1 MSDPGAGTPA
11 VSGRGEPLESLLR
24 ELPPEHRAIVEC
36 LDTDREE
43 RVRSSERHGAALER
57 LQEASVAIARV
68 LEREA
73 IERELTRHAA
83 RLAGAEGA
91 LLAGGSGDALHITE
105 HWRGDGFTT
114 DAAPDAVT
122 AAVAG
127 VNQSGRPFRD
137 ADGQV
142 VALALRTGHR
152 VDGVL
157 AVYGLA
163 PADVVGLSGLL
174 ATLCATAAA
183 ALGTADVVAES
194 VRDKRQSEA
203 LAELARA
210 LGSSHR
216 LGEVLHLGLRHSC
229 GILGT
234 EGADIALVRGEY
246 LHVVAAVGSS
256 AASQGVYM
264 PIAQSPAGRAMRED
278 RALVVNEV
286 ADDAQL
292 NPRLQPLARVEKYVS
307 VPMRTPEGPIGVLRV
322 VNRPTDFGADD
333 VRVLDRLA
341 SQLAVA
347 VVKVRLFEEA
357 QEATRELRAAF
368 DAIAGGMAVVDADG
382 FIVRHNARLGVI
394 TGGDDSTSLTGH
406 SLYEAVLGESRIPA
420 EDDPV
425 GSAIIRRVPGR
436 GTMRPRLADRVF
448 EVIASPHPQGGAV
461 VTVDD
466 VTSFVAMTER
476 YRLVVESTSDAIL
489 ITDAAGTIVF
499 ANDAAGALF
508 ARDVAD
514 GGLRLESVVAESARA
529 AVRDVALRA
538 MDGHSGH
545 IDTEIERPSGERRV
559 VSVSVAP
566 VKGAGTINSIVVS
579 LRDATEESQARAA
592 MAIADSR
599 YRSLFESASDA
610 IFTLD
615 AAGLMTSAN
624 LACEGTCGLPRDA
637 IIGRRLATLVDPV
650 DAGAAANAFAT
661 ALAGRAIQF
670 ECSVSRADGSARLMS
685 FSFSPLVSASV
696 VSGVLGIARDV
707 TDERA
712 QAAALDRAEMR
723 YARLVEQAEDGICT
737 LDEEGRITS
746 ANRSFR
752 RIVRVTRS
760 GIRNRHFADLVP
772 DDQRA
777 MMWSMFS
784 ETLEGARR
792 RGEIQ
797 FVSNKGIDSVVSV
810 STAPLVENDMVVG
823 ALAIVRDMTE
833 ERGLYERAA
842 RQDKLAALGELVGG
856 VAHEVNSPLTSILA
870 YGQLLQADLAEDSE
884 VRRSVDTIVSETRRA
899 ARIVAKLLTFARQNS
914 SELIPTDVN
923 QVVLDTLDLRRYP
936 LRMQEV
942 RLSVSLA
949 EELPLVFADPFQ
961 LQQVFINLLSNAEQA
976 VVADGGPDRRIE
988 VSSERRDG
996 RILVSVTDSGG
1007 GIAPEHLPHIFNPF
1021 YTTKPKGIGTGLGL
1035 AISFGIVREH
1045 GGFIQAFT
1053 SPGGGATFTVHLPI
1067 RDRRTPVPVR

>member
-1 MSDPGAGTPA
+1 MTDPSVGTPG
-11 VSGRGEPLESLLR
+11 VPGRGESLENLLR
-24 ELPPEHRAIVEC
+24 ELPPEHRAFVEC
-36 LDTDREE
+36 LDTEREE
-43 RVRSSERHGAALER
+43 QVRAAERHGAALER

-68 LEREA
+68 LERGA
-73 IERELTRHAA
+73 IERELARHAA
-83 RLAGAEGA
+83 RLTGAEGA
-91 LLAGGSGDALHITE
+91 LVASGSGEALHIAV
-105 HWRGDGFTT
+105 HWRGNEFTT
-114 DAAPDAVT
+114 AAAPHAVTDAV
-122 AAVAG
+122 AAVGA
-127 VNQSGRPFRD
+127 SGRLVRN
-137 ADGQV
+137 AEQQV
-142 VALALRTGHR
+142 VALPLRTGHR
-152 VDGVL
+152 SDGVL
-157 AVYGLA
+157 AVYGF
-163 PADVVGLSGLL
+163 PRADVFEMSGLL
-174 ATLCATAAA
+174 ATLGATATA
-183 ALGTADVVAES
+183 ALGTAAVVAES

-210 LGSSHR
+210 LGSSNR

-234 EGADIALVRGEY
+234 EGADIALVRGDY
-246 LHVVAAVGSS
+246 LHVVAAVGCC
-256 AASQGVYM
+256 APSQGVYT
-264 PIAQSPAGRAMRED
+264 PLDESASGRAMREV
-278 RALVVNEV
+278 RALVVNEITPDV
-286 ADDAQL
+286 RA
-292 NPRLQPLARVEKYVS
+292 NPQIRELARVEKFVS
-307 VPMRTPEGPIGVLRV
+307 VPMQTPDGPIGVLSV
-322 VNRPTDFGADD
+322 VNREADFGPDD
-333 VRVLDRLA
+333 VRVLSRLG

-394 TGGDDSTSLTGH
+394 TGGDDSTVLIGH
-406 SLYEAVLGESRIPA
+406 SLYEVVLGESRIPA

-425 GSAIIRRVPGR
+425 GSAIIRRVAGR
-436 GTMRPRLADRVF
+436 GTMRPRFAKRVF

-489 ITDAAGTIVF
+489 ITDAAGTIIF
-499 ANDAAGALF
+499 ANDAAAALF
-508 ARDVAD
+508 GRDVAS
-514 GGLRLESVVAESARA
+514 GGLRLESLVAESARA
-529 AVRDVALRA
+529 TVRDVALRA
-538 MDGHSGH
+538 MEGHSGH
-545 IDTEIERPSGERRV
+545 IDTEIERPNGERRV

-566 VKGAGTINSIVVS
+566 VKDTGTINSVVVS
-579 LRDATEESQARAA
+579 LRDATEESHARAA

-615 AAGLMTSAN
+615 ATGVITSAN
-624 LACEGTCGLPRDA
+624 LACAGTGGLPHDA
-637 IIGRRLATLVDPV
+637 IIGRRLLALVDPV
-650 DAGAAANAFAT
+650 DAGTAANAFGT
-661 ALAGRAIQF
+661 ALAGRSIQF
-670 ECSVSRADGSARLMS
+670 ECSVSRTDGSARLMS
-685 FSFSPLVSASV
+685 FSFSPLVAASV
-696 VSGVLGIARDV
+696 VTGVLGIARDV

-746 ANRSFR
+746 ANRAFR
-752 RIVRVTRS
+752 RIVRVTRAEV
-760 GIRNRHFADLVP
+760 RNRHFADLLP
-772 DDQRA
+772 QDQRA

-784 ETLEGARR
+784 ETLGGARR
-792 RGEIQ
+792 RAEIQ
-797 FVSNKGIDSVVSV
+797 FVSHLGIDSVVSV
-810 STAPLVENDMVVG
+810 STAPLMESDKVVG

-870 YGQLLQADLAEDSE
+870 YGQLLQADLAQDSDA
-884 VRRSVDTIVSETRRA
+884 RRAVDTVVSEARRA
-899 ARIVAKLLTFARQNS
+899 ARIVGKLLTFARQNS
-914 SELIPTDVN
+914 AELVPTDIN

-942 RLSVSLA
+942 RLAVSLA
-949 EELPLVFADPFQ
+949 EGLPLVWADPFQ

-976 VVADGGPDRRIE
+976 VVAGGGPERRIE
-988 VSSERRDG
+988 VSSDRRDG
-996 RILVSVTDSGG
+996 HVVVSVTDSGD

-1045 GGFIQAFT
+1045 GGFIQAST
-1053 SPGGGATFTVHLPI
+1053 LPGGGATFTVHLPI
-1067 RDRRTPVPVR
+1067 RDRRTPAPVR